1 MKVRPQHPSS
11 SVKLAVVIAATIGA
25 AILIAVG
32 CSSVNTNAVTNSVKA
47 LVPISITDA
56 PSDEVI
62 ATSLMLNSVVLTDT
76 AGKTA
81 SLLTSPLTFEATH
94 LDAVQEPLFTPA
106 VPEDTYVSVMLKYS
120 NAEVAYID
128 PTTKQLVVTSAT
140 LANTS
145 QTITFATP
153 VTVSNMTTSLLVDY
167 LVANS
172 ITISGSTVTVTP
184 DFKVTEVKIAS
195 HPHNGTDGRDDG
207 VRGKV
212 TALGTNSF
220 TLTKAEG
227 TSVTIAVNSST
238 KYEGLSGFSALAVGD
253 IVEVDTATQS
263 DGSLLALRVEVD
275 DDDMQPG
282 VFLVGPVMTV
292 TGTPA
297 TSFTQIVRQ
306 EIGGS
311 STSLAQTDTITIAST
326 TMFRLPGRLGDLDDG
341 SLPFG
346 GAFSAATLF
355 AGQNVAVTADGV
367 TNNAATAKTIT
378 LAPQTVDGTVASIA
392 TAQDMGTTT
401 YTITLDSMSWL
412 ATLTGQTKVTV
423 YTNGNLE
430 EINKTTLAVGDTARF
445 NGFLFKVNG
454 VLTLFADVE
463 ADGEGHAIG
472 GD

>member
-1 MKVRPQHPSS
+1 MKVPSQYPSS
-11 SVKLAVVIAATIGA
+11 SVMIAFAIAATIGA

-32 CSSVNTNAVTNSVKA
+32 CSSINTNAVTNSVKA

-62 ATSLMLNSVVLTDT
+62 ATSLTLNSVVLTDT
-76 AGKTA
+76 SGKTA

-106 VPEDTYVSVMLKYS
+106 VPEDTYASVMLQYS

-128 PTTKQLVVTSAT
+128 PTTKQLVVGPAA

-153 VTVSNMTTSLLVDY
+153 VTVSNMSTSLLIDY

-184 DFKVTEVKIAS
+184 DFKVMEVKIAS

-207 VRGKV
+207 VKGKV

-220 TLTKAEG
+220 TLTNAEG
-227 TSVTIAVNSST
+227 TSVMIDVNSST
-238 KYEGLSGFSALAVGD
+238 KYEGLGGFSALAVGD

-282 VFLVGPVMTV
+282 VLLVGPVMTV
-292 TGTPA
+292 TGSPA

-311 STSLAQTDTITIAST
+311 SSTLAQTDTITITST
-326 TMFRLPGRLGDLDDG
+326 TKFRLPHRLGDLDDD

-346 GAFSAATLF
+346 GTFSAATLF
-355 AGQNVAVTADGV
+355 AGQNVAVTADTV
-367 TNNAATAKTIT
+367 ANNAATAKTVT
-378 LAPQTVDGTVASIA
+378 LSPQTVDGTIASIS
-392 TAQDMGTTT
+392 TGQDMRTTT

-430 EINKTTLAVGDTARF
+430 EINKTTLAVGSTARF
-445 NGFLFKVNG
+445 NGFLFNVNG
-454 VLTLFADVE
+454 ALTLFADVE
-463 ADGEGHAIG
+463 ADGDGHAIG